1 MNDPRNTYD
10 WFDRAAGEFGDCAAL
25 EVGGQR
31 LTYTELRDLAGRL
44 AAGLVE
50 AHGGAVPR
58 RVGLLAGRSVAAYAG
73 YLAVLRAGATVVPLG
88 LEHPASRNRGI
99 VEAAGI
105 DLVLTD
111 TPGAGA
117 ELGAPE
123 LVADPGGPGGR
134 VRFRDAGPDDV
145 AYIIFTS
152 GSTGVPKGVPI
163 THRNLG
169 SYLEQ
174 VASRYEIGP
183 GSRVSGNF
191 DLTFDGSVHDLF
203 VTWARGGTLVVP
215 QRSQLLSP
223 VKAVNSLRLTH
234 WFSVPS
240 LISFAARLGTL
251 KPGGMPTL
259 RWSLFGGE
267 AVTLEAA
274 RQWRAA
280 AAGSELE
287 VLYGPTELTIACTA
301 YRLPPDP
308 ADWPRTANGTV
319 PIGACHPTLEF
330 LVLGENGPRAYS
342 GELCVRGPQRF
353 PGYLDPA
360 NDTEDHFLRATDG
373 ADDWYRTGDRVGWQD
388 GVLVHLGRIDHQV
401 KIQGHRVELG
411 EIEAV
416 LRRLPDVREATVV
429 AMTSAS
435 GEPELVA
442 AVTGTACVPERL
454 YSALGRR
461 LPPYML
467 PRRITVLDQMPLN
480 DNGKIDRRS
489 LLTAL
494 GRTR

>member
-1 MNDPRNTYD
+1 MSEPPNAYD
-10 WFDRAAGEFGDCAAL
+10 WFDRSADAFGDCAAL
-25 EVGGQR
+25 EVGGRR
-31 LTYTELRDLAGRL
+31 LTYAELRDRAERL
-44 AAGLVE
+44 AARLVE
-50 AHGGAVPR
+50 AHGGVVPR
-58 RVGLLAGRSVAAYAG
+58 RVGLLASRSVAAYAG

-88 LEHPASRNRGI
+88 PEYPASRNRGI

-105 DLVLTD
+105 DLVLTE
-111 TPGAGA
+111 TVGAGA

-123 LVADPGGPGGR
+123 LVADGDEAGGR
-134 VRFRDAGPDDV
+134 AEYRDVRPDDI

-163 THRNLG
+163 MHRNVV

-174 VASRYEIGP
+174 AASRYEIGP

-223 VKAVNSLRLTH
+223 VKTVNTLRLTH
-234 WFSVPS
+234 WMSVPS

-251 KPGGMPTL
+251 KPASMPTL
-259 RWSLFGGE
+259 KWSLFAGE
-267 AVTLEAA
+267 ALALEAA
-274 RQWRAA
+274 RKWQEAA
-280 AAGSELE
+280 PDSRLE
-287 VLYGPTELTIACTA
+287 NVYGPTEVTVVCAT

-308 ADWPRTANGTV
+308 ADWPHTPNGTV
-319 PIGACHPTLEF
+319 PIGNCHPTLEV
-330 LVLGENGPRAYS
+330 LLLGENGPQADG

-360 NDTEDHFLRATDG
+360 NNSDDHFLRATDG
-373 ADDWYRTGDRVGWQD
+373 AGDWYRTGDRVTWQD
-388 GVLVHLGRIDHQV
+388 GVLVHQGRIDHQV
-401 KIQGHRVELG
+401 KIRGHRIELG

-416 LRRLPDVREATVV
+416 LRRLPGVRDATVLAV
-429 AMTSAS
+429 PAEG

-442 AVTGTACVPERL
+442 AVTGSACVPERL
-454 YSALGRR
+454 YAALGHHV
-461 LPPYML
+461 PPYML